1 MRHVIAGTAGHID
14 HGKTRLVKALT
25 GIDCDRLGEEKE
37 RGIDDELH
45 IGFIDVPGHER
56 FVKNML
62 AGASG
67 IDLVIMVVAADESV
81 KPQTREHFEV
91 CRLLGIGSGI
101 VAMTKSDLADAEM
114 RELVALEIQ
123 ELVRGS
129 FLDGAPI
136 IPVSA
141 ATGEGLDDLKAA
153 LAAMAGTVRPRASDS
168 FFRLPV
174 DRAFTI
180 KGFGTVVTGTLVA
193 GAVGEGDE
201 IVIHPSGRIAR
212 VRGIQVHG
220 ETVERAVAGQRT
232 ALNLLGIDVA
242 EAGRGSVLAPRG
254 CLNPSRLLDVSLR
267 LLPDARAPLRD
278 LARVRYHQ
286 GTSEILARVR
296 LLEAERLEPGSEATA
311 QLRLESPAATLP
323 GERFVIRQ
331 YSPMVTIGGGI
342 VLDGHPEK
350 HRGRSGDAAEALAG
364 LRGGGLES
372 LLAAVLERSPEGL
385 TRSGMVVR
393 TGLLPEAVAALAG
406 RLCAEGRAV
415 ALGGPEGRLL
425 SPATGGA
432 LRSTALALLEGFH
445 RGHPLAAGMPREEL
459 LRRLAPQ
466 GSLEVAR
473 AILDEM
479 AKEGTVR
486 LEREFAAAAGHRVE
500 LGPDEE
506 RIRME
511 IDGRFEAAG
520 LNPPG
525 LEQIVG
531 SAGFDAVKAQRIYHL
546 LVANGRL
553 VRIKDG
559 KVFHATAIEG
569 LKRLLWKT
577 RLSREIIDVAAFKEL
592 TGTSRKLAIPLL
604 EHMDAE
610 KVTRR
615 RQNDREI
622 LPPHG
627 SRET

>member
-1 MRHVIAGTAGHID
+1 
-14 HGKTRLVKALT
+14 
-25 GIDCDRLGEEKE
+25 
-37 RGIDDELH
+37 
-45 IGFIDVPGHER
+45 
-56 FVKNML
+56 
-62 AGASG
+62 
-67 IDLVIMVVAADESV
+67 
-81 KPQTREHFEV
+81 
-91 CRLLGIGSGI
+91 
-101 VAMTKSDLADAEM
+101 
-114 RELVALEIQ
+114 
-123 ELVRGS
+123 
-129 FLDGAPI
+129 
-136 IPVSA
+136 
-141 ATGEGLDDLKAA
+141 
-153 LAAMAGTVRPRASDS
+153 
-168 FFRLPV
+168 
-174 DRAFTI
+174 
-180 KGFGTVVTGTLVA
+180 
-193 GAVGEGDE
+193 
-201 IVIHPSGRIAR
+201 
-212 VRGIQVHG
+212 
-220 ETVERAVAGQRT
+220 
-232 ALNLLGIDVA
+232 
-242 EAGRGSVLAPRG
+242 
-254 CLNPSRLLDVSLR
+254 
-267 LLPDARAPLRD
+267 
-278 LARVRYHQ
+278 
-286 GTSEILARVR
+286 
-296 LLEAERLEPGSEATA
+296 
-311 QLRLESPAATLP
+311 
-323 GERFVIRQ
+323 
-331 YSPMVTIGGGI
+331 
-342 VLDGHPEK
+342 
-350 HRGRSGDAAEALAG
+350 
-364 LRGGGLES
+364 
-372 LLAAVLERSPEGL
+372 
-385 TRSGMVVR
+385 
-393 TGLLPEAVAALAG
+393 
-406 RLCAEGRAV
+406 
-415 ALGGPEGRLL
+415 
-425 SPATGGA
+425 
-432 LRSTALALLEGFH
+432 
-445 RGHPLAAGMPREEL
+445 MPREEL